1 MNRMIDYFRE
11 LERFHDRV
19 AEALE
24 SGQIEDPE
32 IDMGPDAK
40 MTLSAHL
47 ERCEAARPAQPV
59 PYDLDTELMAV
70 ISTGHL
76 PYREA
81 QSVTQ
86 GLKDGPLIGMEREE
100 GFLILADPLHSDDKH
115 AFPQLDSIL
124 DCFHKRGFE
133 WVLFDRDGAK
143 VEAFPVFDW

>member
-11 LERFHDRV
+11 LERFRDRV

-70 ISTGHL
+70 ITTAHL
-76 PYREA
+76 PESEVQKAPYA
-81 QSVTQ
+81 
-86 GLKDGPLIGMEREE
+86 LKRGTLIGMEREE
-100 GFLILADPLHSDDKH
+100 GFLISTWPFLSDDNQT
-115 AFPQLDSIL
+115 FPQMNAIRQ
-124 DCFHKRGFE
+124 CFHERGIE
-133 WVLFDRDGAK
+133 WVMFDRDGNE
-143 VEAFPVFDW
+143 VEAFPTYEW